1 MRIEELTI
9 NVNELN
15 EEVKV
20 KEQTMYELSGRIY
33 GLESEI
39 NSISEDFKIKFEVM

>member
-1 MRIEELTI
+1 MSM
-9 NVNELN
+9 NDLN
-15 EEVKV
+15 EEVKN

-39 NSISEDFKIKFEVM
+39 NSIS